1 MLVFF
6 QLANQLQKHTDL
18 GRRNRQM
25 FVDELR
31 AAGSLAEFPAF
42 DS

>member
-6 QLANQLQKHTDL
+6 QLANQLQEHTDL
-18 GRRNRQM
+18 GRRNRQT

-31 AAGSLAEFPAF
+31 AAGNLAEFCQRH
-42 DS
+42 